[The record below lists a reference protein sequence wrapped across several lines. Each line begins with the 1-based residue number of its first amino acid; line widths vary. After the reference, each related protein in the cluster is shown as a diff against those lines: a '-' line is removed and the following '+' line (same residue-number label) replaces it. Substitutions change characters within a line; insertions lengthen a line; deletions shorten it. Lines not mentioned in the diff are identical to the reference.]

1 MKKIM
6 VLSVGTLLLFSSCG
20 TYAGSGAA
28 TGGWFGS
35 IIGSAVG
42 GITGGPRG
50 SDIGSLIGMAGGA
63 VVGAAIGQA
72 ADNAQQQ
79 RLEDYRRQR
88 QQQRYE
94 QQRYDE
100 GDDRL
105 YGFDENFGSTHAPMA
120 YATEPCLEIR
130 NPRIVDASRD
140 GVLTRGEEARMVFE
154 IYNTSTKP
162 VTRVLPAVAE
172 VTGNKHIRVSE
183 NVMVESVL
191 PGKGIRYTAVIRAD
205 NGLRD
210 GEAIFRISVYQG
222 NREETSQV
230 REFRIMT
237 SKR

>member
-1 MKKIM
+1 M
-6 VLSVGTLLLFSSCG
+6 
-20 TYAGSGAA
+20 
-28 TGGWFGS
+28 
-35 IIGSAVG
+35 
-42 GITGGPRG
+42 RG
-50 SDIGSLIGMAGGA
+50 VEPLQ
-63 VVGAAIGQA
+63 VVGLALSSVLPLVVSLVVLVVAILVRSSVWLAVPWLVQPS
-72 ADNAQQQ
+72 
-79 RLEDYRRQR
+79 
-88 QQQRYE
+88 
-94 QQRYDE
+94 
-100 GDDRL
+100 DRL
-105 YGFDENFGSTHAPMA
+105 LTMRSNSDLRIIVVSVSSSVMNSSVMTMA

-222 NREETSQV
+222 NREVTSQV

>member
-120 YATEPCLEIR
+120 YATEPC
-130 NPRIVDASRD
+130 
-140 GVLTRGEEARMVFE
+140 E

-222 NREETSQV
+222 NREVTSQV

>member
-1 MKKIM
+1 
-6 VLSVGTLLLFSSCG
+6 
-20 TYAGSGAA
+20 
-28 TGGWFGS
+28 
-35 IIGSAVG
+35 
-42 GITGGPRG
+42 
-50 SDIGSLIGMAGGA
+50 
-63 VVGAAIGQA
+63 
-72 ADNAQQQ
+72 
-79 RLEDYRRQR
+79 
-88 QQQRYE
+88 
-94 QQRYDE
+94 
-100 GDDRL
+100 
-105 YGFDENFGSTHAPMA
+105 
-120 YATEPCLEIR
+120 
-130 NPRIVDASRD
+130 
-140 GVLTRGEEARMVFE
+140 MVFE

-222 NREETSQV
+222 NREVTSQV

>member
-1 MKKIM
+1 MKKII
-6 VLSVGTLLLFSSCG
+6 VLSVGALLLLSSCG

-172 VTGNKHIRVSE
+172 VISISACRRMSWWRVFCPARASAIRLLSGPTMVCAMARPYSASVFIRVT
-183 NVMVESVL
+183 
-191 PGKGIRYTAVIRAD
+191 GR
-205 NGLRD
+205 
-210 GEAIFRISVYQG
+210 
-222 NREETSQV
+222 
-230 REFRIMT
+230 
-237 SKR
+237 